1 MWCLSNDNIDGA
13 DDASMDAAAEV
24 GDFARGARGWCEEEC
39 DD

>member
-1 MWCLSNDNIDGA
+1 MWCVSTVNIDD
-13 DDASMDAAAEV
+13 DDAIMNDAAEV